1 MFPSYDHI
9 ATSIDEKK
17 VAIVKINRPEVHNA
31 FNEKLIKEMTECG
44 KLIENSDI
52 RVVILT
58 GEGRSFCAGAD
69 LNYMRKSKDF
79 TFDENVQDASAMAEM
94 FHVWNNLSK
103 PIIGRINGTAIGGG
117 IGLVAACDIA
127 IASSNAKFGFS
138 EVKLGIIPAVIS
150 PFVIRK
156 IGVTAARELF
166 LTGAQFNAD
175 TAQKI
180 YLINYTV
187 PDEDLDTKVNEI
199 SRELLSSGPLAI
211 KESKE
216 LIKKNYIL
224 NNEELVKYTVAIIAE
239 LRQSDEGQEGI
250 DAFFSKRSAKWVK

>member
-1 MFPSYDHI
+1 MFPSYEHI
-9 ATSIDEKK
+9 TTSIDEKK
-17 VAIVKINRPEVHNA
+17 VVMVKINRPEVHNA

-44 KLIENSDI
+44 KLIESSDI

-69 LNYMRKSKDF
+69 LNYMRKSKDYNL
-79 TFDENVQDASAMAEM
+79 DENVQDASAMAEM
-94 FHVWNNLSK
+94 FHIWNNLSK
-103 PIIGRINGTAIGGG
+103 PIIGRINGTTIGGG

-127 IASSNAKFGFS
+127 IATSNAKFGFS

-156 IGVTAARELF
+156 IGIAAARELF
-166 LTGAQFNAD
+166 LTGARFNAD

-180 YLINYTV
+180 NLINYVIPT
-187 PDEDLDTKVNEI
+187 EDLDTKVSEI

-216 LIKKNYIL
+216 LIKKNYVL
-224 NNEELVKYTVAIIAE
+224 NNEELMKYTIEVIAR

-250 DAFFSKRSAKWVK
+250 DAFFSKRSAKWAK